1 MVRSD
6 VTTDPAL
13 VFPDPTLRYSPSYEQ
28 GTDSLNCSLHL
39 KMDTQTPYW
48 FILLVVILVIMVI
61 LAKNEDLEK
70 NKAEIESRLSVLESQ
85 LLKSLSSSLDND
97 AHADLQLKNQKPTEM
112 YMIYSEV
119 SEKEKEETEKRL

>member
-1 MVRSD
+1 
-6 VTTDPAL
+6 
-13 VFPDPTLRYSPSYEQ
+13 
-28 GTDSLNCSLHL
+28 
-39 KMDTQTPYW
+39 MDTQTPYW

>member
-13 VFPDPTLRYSPSYEQ
+13 VFPDSTLRYSPSYEQ
-28 GTDSLNCSLHL
+28 GTDSLNCRLHL

-97 AHADLQLKNQKPTEM
+97 AHADLQLKNQNPTEM

>member
-1 MVRSD
+1 
-6 VTTDPAL
+6 
-13 VFPDPTLRYSPSYEQ
+13 
-28 GTDSLNCSLHL
+28 
-39 KMDTQTPYW
+39 MDTQTPYW

-97 AHADLQLKNQKPTEM
+97 AHADLQLKNQNPTEM

>member
-13 VFPDPTLRYSPSYEQ
+13 VFPDPILRYSPSYEQ

-85 LLKSLSSSLDND
+85 LLKSLSASLDNE
-97 AHADLQLKNQKPTEM
+97 AHADLQSKNQNPTEN
-112 YMIYSEV
+112 MIYSEV
-119 SEKEKEETEKRL
+119 SEKEREETEKRL

>member
-1 MVRSD
+1 MRSD

-85 LLKSLSSSLDND
+85 LLKSLSSSLDSD
-97 AHADLQLKNQKPTEM
+97 ADGDLQLKNQNPTEN
-112 YMIYSEV
+112 MIYSEV

>member
-1 MVRSD
+1 
-6 VTTDPAL
+6 
-13 VFPDPTLRYSPSYEQ
+13 
-28 GTDSLNCSLHL
+28 
-39 KMDTQTPYW
+39 
-48 FILLVVILVIMVI
+48 MVI

-97 AHADLQLKNQKPTEM
+97 AHADLQLKNQNPTEM

>member
-1 MVRSD
+1 
-6 VTTDPAL
+6 
-13 VFPDPTLRYSPSYEQ
+13 
-28 GTDSLNCSLHL
+28 
-39 KMDTQTPYW
+39 MDTQTPYW

-97 AHADLQLKNQKPTEM
+97 AHADLQLKNRNPTEM

>member
-28 GTDSLNCSLHL
+28 GTDSHNCSLHL

-97 AHADLQLKNQKPTEM
+97 AHADLQLKNQKPTEN
-112 YMIYSEV
+112 MIYSEV

>member
-6 VTTDPAL
+6 VTPDPAL

-28 GTDSLNCSLHL
+28 DTDSLNCSLHL

-85 LLKSLSSSLDND
+85 LLKSLSASLDND
-97 AHADLQLKNQKPTEM
+97 AHADLQLKNQNPTEN
-112 YMIYSEV
+112 MIYSEV